1 MFAAVSRAA
10 TLSTAALQKS
20 NDTETYSS
28 STLPEVDAL
37 RDMRA
42 YEHARQ
48 RVKRAEEIARRKALK
63 ERSVSGGNS
72 HHSSATGSGAKA
84 KAASGSSTD
93 DTSSASEPWAHSR
106 LNDWER
112 TPMPSIAQSPSAMKL
127 EDIIAKPA
135 KSRKSKRA
143 SLLLSCIMTLLTK
156 RTGKDAEYEM
166 VSPLPTVIALDDA
179 NYRDITIDE
188 PWEYIPR
195 PDEVPKASYAAVLR
209 A

>member
-63 ERSVSGGNS
+63 ERSVSGGNM
-72 HHSSATGSGAKA
+72 HHPSATGSSAKA

-93 DTSSASEPWAHSR
+93 DTSSASEPWAHSS
-106 LNDWER
+106 LDDWER
-112 TPMPSIAQSPSAMKL
+112 TPMPSIAQSPLAMKL
-127 EDIIAKPA
+127 EDIVAKPA
-135 KSRKSKRA
+135 KSRKSKR
-143 SLLLSCIMTLLTK
+143 
-156 RTGKDAEYEM
+156 KDAEYEM